1 MIMKWWCLFLIK
13 DDAGKDIVD
22 EYFRRLKLLTVSTS
36 WKVRSAAEHL
46 LPLMPHEEIHLAILP
61 LLQSTCQELE
71 VSWKSSKLRSYE
83 SDLQSWLENVARLKD
98 TYNFPSQPSPT
109 EGASTARRMEQLL
122 DQLPVPGT
130 YTLEVIIDRDLF
142 VGLNVESNVL
152 LYGALFRAYMWHH
165 GAIRP
170 MGGSSNS
177 EQLNCWLDNLG
188 VIGQPLQT
196 AWLPVWKG
204 HVSIGSTT
212 SLYHFELQC
221 CVPAFELTAL
231 NSISE
236 EKIINE
242 EDTIWNSHLEV
253 LEEFTFGTL
262 PMHLILPLAFRLSS
276 TSNLQTM
283 ALLLQDYRGT
293 EEERCMTVRLSYWYG
308 AELKTKPSKPSTS
321 DWQDSL
327 LGEMPLQPA
336 SVGDQCLQRAS
347 GHLHFILFTNGITTF
362 LFPLR
367 KTPAPVQEM
376 CHYAGRQSATSLP
389 IVESAAYEL
398 LQDIPLVS
406 TNSILDSVRRNNS
419 LRLAA
424 LKKFIASGECSSIAV
439 QELEKAFNNMA
450 VEESDWVIDASAK
463 PSVVPSDYVTNVSLG
478 DPSDWPERCS
488 LLLES
493 LKSASEE
500 SRTMSAACGPDRKVL
515 SISAAEIIKLFDESG
530 RAKRKPLHPV
540 YPVGQST
547 KPSVSWDQ
555 LESTNWP
562 DVLQCKY
569 HDLYYNTD
577 SEALESSCCAMR
589 EQCLVDE
596 TAATCSSSL
605 ESSAL
610 PQSKSR
616 IPSSKAS
623 VPVRMS
629 PMECSPSGDRT
640 TQRSQQ
646 EKHSLTSRNGHAAP
660 ALRRSPRKAS
670 LARNHP
676 LKTTPLV
683 RSSSQAAASPFM
695 LRRSP
700 RKIATKHGYDDSRKE
715 TAGTTGGTASATGAE
730 NLRLK
735 LRVAVANALEKNG
748 VCHSSSLY
756 KPCGKKLFAIC
767 SAFAKD
773 LVGSGRTSELLQKIA
788 DSHAKQVIKFEML
801 MPGCHKSETT
811 GASS

>member
-1 MIMKWWCLFLIK
+1 MIK
-13 DDAGKDIVD
+13 DDAGRDIVD
-22 EYFRRLKLLTVSTS
+22 EYFQRLKLLTVSTS
-36 WKVRSAAEHL
+36 WKVRSTAEHL

-61 LLQSTCQELE
+61 LLQSTCEELE
-71 VSWKSSKLRSYE
+71 VSWKSSKLWSYE
-83 SDLQSWLENVARLKD
+83 SDLQSWLDSVARLKD
-98 TYNFPSQPSPT
+98 TYSFPSQPSPA
-109 EGASTARRMEQLL
+109 EGASASRRMDHLL
-122 DQLPVPGT
+122 DQLPCPGA
-130 YTLEVIIDRDLF
+130 YTLEVIVDKDLF
-142 VGLNVESNVL
+142 LDLDIESNVL
-152 LYGALFRAYMWHH
+152 LYGSLFRAYMWHH
-165 GAIRP
+165 GAVRP
-170 MGGSSNS
+170 LGQGSNS
-177 EQLNCWLDNLG
+177 EQLNSWLDNLG
-188 VIGQPLQT
+188 LIGHALQA

-204 HVSIGSTT
+204 HVSNGSST
-212 SLYHFELQC
+212 SLCHFELQC
-221 CVPAFELTAL
+221 CVPVFELTAL

-236 EKIINE
+236 ERIINE
-242 EDTIWNSHLEV
+242 ENVIWNSYLEV
-253 LEEFTFGTL
+253 LEEFSFGSL
-262 PMHLILPLAFRLSS
+262 PMHLIIPLAFRLLPTSS
-276 TSNLQTM
+276 LQTM
-283 ALLLQDYRGT
+283 AVLLRNYQGT

-308 AELKTKPSKPSTS
+308 TELKTKPSKPSTTE
-321 DWQDSL
+321 WQDNL
-327 LGEMPLQPA
+327 LREMPLQPTP
-336 SVGDQCLQRAS
+336 VGDQCVQQAS
-347 GHLHFILFTNGITTF
+347 GHLHFILFTNGFTTF

-367 KTPAPVQEM
+367 KTPAPVREM
-376 CHYAGRQSATSLP
+376 CLYADRQSATLRTT
-389 IVESAAYEL
+389 VESATHEL

-406 TNSILDSVRRNNS
+406 TNSILDSVRRKNS

-424 LKKFIASGECSSIAV
+424 LKKFIASGESSSIAV
-439 QELEKAFNNMA
+439 QELEKAFNEMT

-488 LLLES
+488 LLFES

-500 SRTMSAACGPDRKVL
+500 SCTMSAACGPDCKVL
-515 SISAAEIIKLFDESG
+515 SISAAEIMKLFDESG

-555 LESTNWP
+555 VESTNWP
-562 DVLQCKY
+562 DILQCKY
-569 HDLYYNTD
+569 HDMYYNTD
-577 SEALESSCCAMR
+577 SEVLENSCCAMR

-596 TAATCSSSL
+596 TASTCSSSL

-610 PQSKSR
+610 PQSKSW

-629 PMECSPSGDRT
+629 PMEGSPSGDRT
-640 TQRSQQ
+640 TLRSQQ
-646 EKHSLTSRNGHAAP
+646 EKHSFGSRNGHAAS

-670 LARNHP
+670 LAQNHP

-683 RSSSQAAASPFM
+683 RSSSQAADSPFR

-700 RKIATKHGYDDSRKE
+700 RKSATKRGYDDSRKGA
-715 TAGTTGGTASATGAE
+715 AGTTGGTASATGAE

-748 VCHSSSLY
+748 VCQSSSLY
-756 KPCGKKLFAIC
+756 KPCGKKLFTIC

-801 MPGCHKSETT
+801 KPGCYKSETT
-811 GASS
+811 GACQ